1 MFFFSCW
8 KENMGLSKAKTVRNP
23 VITKAS
29 QNLRTGH
36 LSSVNCLGMMTDL
49 ERVNILKI
57 GGRLFG

>member
-1 MFFFSCW
+1 
-8 KENMGLSKAKTVRNP
+8 MGLSKAKTVRNP

-49 ERVNILKI
+49 ERANILKI